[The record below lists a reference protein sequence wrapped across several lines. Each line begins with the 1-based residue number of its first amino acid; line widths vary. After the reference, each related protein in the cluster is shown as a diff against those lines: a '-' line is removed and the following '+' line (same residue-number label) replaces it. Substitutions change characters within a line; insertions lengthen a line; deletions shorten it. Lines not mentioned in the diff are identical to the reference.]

1 MSNNYEMPD
10 AQKLKE
16 ILGTISEE
24 IPKILESVS
33 KALYG
38 SENTEK
44 LGKTVAQFYKELIE
58 AGMTPEQAYKLTRD
72 YMSNFSLGGML
83 ASAFKAGQKEN
94 DE

>member
-1 MSNNYEMPD
+1 MSNNHEMPD
-10 AQKLKE
+10 AKQLKE

-38 SENTEK
+38 SENAEK

-72 YMSNFSLGGML
+72 YMAGFSLGGML
-83 ASAFKAGQKEN
+83 ASAVKAGRGDNE
-94 DE
+94 D